1 MKEMNK
7 SVDIED
13 DFPYKDILYLEH
25 HTSLNHPRM
34 SLINRAG
41 QFSPFA
47 ALTGYDDKVKETAR
61 YTDSEIYLD
70 EEKEEIIRNKL
81 NIIEENI
88 KNNMEITI
96 TYFVKD
102 KRKSGGEF
110 KTISGI
116 VKKID
121 TFKNEI
127 IFTDK
132 NKISLDNII
141 DICID
146 CESL

>member
-1 MKEMNK
+1 MKEMDK
-7 SVDIED
+7 SVDIRD
-13 DFPYKDILYLEH
+13 DFPYLDILYLEH

-34 SLINRAG
+34 SLLNRAG

-47 ALTGYDDKVKETAR
+47 ALTGYEDKVRETSR
-61 YTDSEIYLD
+61 YTDTEIYLD
-70 EEKEEIIRNKL
+70 EERQEIIRSKL

-88 KNNMEITI
+88 KNNITVNI

-102 KRKSGGEF
+102 KYKSGGEF
-110 KTISGI
+110 KNISGI

-121 TFKNEI
+121 TFNNII

-132 NKISLDNII
+132 NKILFDNII
-141 DICID
+141 DIEIN
-146 CESL
+146 

>member
-1 MKEMNK
+1 MKEMDK
-7 SVDIED
+7 SVDTKD
-13 DFPYKDILYLEH
+13 DFPYNDILFLEH

-47 ALTGYDDKVKETAR
+47 ALTGYEDKVKETTR
-61 YTDSEIYLD
+61 YTDAEIYLSED
-70 EEKEEIIRNKL
+70 EEEIIRNKL

-88 KNNMEITI
+88 KSKIHVTI

-102 KRKSGGEF
+102 KRKGGGMF
-110 KTISGI
+110 KDISGI

-121 TFKNEI
+121 NYNNVI
-127 IFTDK
+127 IFTNN
-132 NKISLDNII
+132 NKILLDNII
-141 DICID
+141 DIEID
-146 CESL
+146 

>member
-1 MKEMNK
+1 MREMDK

-25 HTSLNHPRM
+25 PTSLNHPRM

-47 ALTGYDDKVKETAR
+47 ALTGYEDKVKETAR
-61 YTDSEIYLD
+61 YTDTEIYLSED
-70 EEKEEIIRNKL
+70 EEEIIRNKL

-88 KNNMEITI
+88 KNKVEVTI

-121 TFKNEI
+121 TYNNVI

-141 DICID
+141 DII
-146 CESL
+146 LV

>member
-41 QFSPFA
+41 QFSPFS

>member
-1 MKEMNK
+1 MREMDK
-7 SVDIED
+7 LVDIED

-34 SLINRAG
+34 SNMNRAA

-47 ALTGYDDKVKETAR
+47 ALTGYEDKVRETSR
-61 YTDSEIYLD
+61 YTDTEIYLD
-70 EEKEEIIRNKL
+70 EERQEIIRSKL

-88 KNNMEITI
+88 KNNITVNI

-102 KRKSGGEF
+102 KYKSGGEF
-110 KTISGI
+110 KNISGI

-121 TFKNEI
+121 TFNNII

-132 NKISLDNII
+132 NKILLDNII
-141 DICID
+141 DIEIN
-146 CESL
+146 